1 MNHNQCQR
9 QNEPSGEETPAWH
22 GVIAGRAFRRGW
34 IAAVLMLA
42 LGASLVQAQ
51 TAPTIAPGASSPQQ
65 SGSEFWVEVRVGT
78 TDRPV
83 SNLFGASF
91 VLDYD
96 PSRVSVVDE
105 EAGPF
110 LGNDVVF
117 SSNDNASAGE
127 MGIGVSRKSGA
138 GGTDGHGVVARVK
151 FTVATGTSSG
161 RAVSFAVKEVSAND
175 SNGDSIPLVPEAL
188 DVAIGDMA
196 PAFTPVL
203 AGPPQP
209 GTEFWVDIRAGSS
222 LVPTSGLFGAS
233 FVLEYDP
240 ARVSVVDEEAG
251 PFLGSD
257 VVFSTNDDATSGE
270 IGIGISRKAGSGGV
284 DGTGIVARVKFALDG
299 GASEDRA
306 LPFVLKD
313 VNATDATGASLTFR
327 TIDVP
332 QRSAVSAGQ
341 TGLIYEGRGLRVR
354 FSEGSSAA
362 GSLEVSRFEGAPA
375 TSSISGTATSDD
387 GSQVTPDVVSRDL
400 FYRVE
405 PVGLSDVEAEV
416 CLPVRPIGGVEA
428 PGQLVLL
435 TRTETGDT
443 WRPLDSALKGG
454 AVCAAGLTSFSQ
466 FSVGSERSSN
476 PLPVELVE
484 FDAHMSNGDVQLH
497 WQTATETNNAG
508 FAVQHQ
514 TPDAS
519 SFREVGFVEGAGTTQ
534 EPQAYR
540 FRADGLAPGTHRF
553 RLRQVDV
560 DGSATLTDPVTVTIE
575 AERVLSLQATG
586 PNPVRQF
593 TQFAFTVQQS
603 GPAEVTLYNV
613 LGQRVRTLYA
623 EEATVGQRH
632 AVTVDTVDLP
642 SGTYFVRLAA
652 PSGTRTQRIVVVR

>member
-1 MNHNQCQR
+1 
-9 QNEPSGEETPAWH
+9 
-22 GVIAGRAFRRGW
+22 
-34 IAAVLMLA
+34 
-42 LGASLVQAQ
+42 
-51 TAPTIAPGASSPQQ
+51 
-65 SGSEFWVEVRVGT
+65 
-78 TDRPV
+78 V

-117 SSNDNASAGE
+117 STNDNASAGE

-151 FTVATGTSSG
+151 FAVATGTSSG

-175 SNGDSIPLVPEAL
+175 SKGDSIPLVPEAL

-203 AGPPQP
+203 AGSPQP

-222 LVPTSGLFGAS
+222 LVPASGLFGAS

-251 PFLGSD
+251 PFLGGD

-284 DGTGIVARVKFALDG
+284 DGTGVVARVKFALDG
-299 GASEDRA
+299 GTSGDRA

-387 GSQVTPDVVSRDL
+387 GSRVTPDVVSRDL

-508 FAVQHQ
+508 FRVERKTRAGTFQ
-514 TPDAS
+514 
-519 SFREVGFVEGAGTTQ
+519 RVGFVAGHGTTT
-534 EPQAYR
+534 ERRSYR
-540 FRADGLAPGTHRF
+540 FSDTDLPYASDALVYRLA
-553 RLRQVDV
+553 QVDT
-560 DGSATLTDPVTVTIE
+560 DGSSS
-575 AERVLSLQATG
+575 LS
-586 PNPVRQF
+586 R
-593 TQFAFTVQQS
+593 
-603 GPAEVTLYNV
+603 
-613 LGQRVRTLYA
+613 
-623 EEATVGQRH
+623 
-632 AVTVDTVDLP
+632 AVTVRRGAPDRVRLLGTFPNPAHDQITVRYALPHPQDVVIHVYDVLGRQVAVVPRGTVDAGRKHLQLNT
-642 SGTYFVRLAA
+642 SDFAAGTYFLHLTA
-652 PSGTRTQRIVVVR
+652 GETTQTRKLVVVR